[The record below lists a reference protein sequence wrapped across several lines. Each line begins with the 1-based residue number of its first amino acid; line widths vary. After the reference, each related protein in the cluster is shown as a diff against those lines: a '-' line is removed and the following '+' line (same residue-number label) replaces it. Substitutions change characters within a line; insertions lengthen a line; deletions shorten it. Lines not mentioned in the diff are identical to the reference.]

1 MIEDERRK
9 IKEELSAL
17 CLQVGLHPDTFND
30 EQLVED
36 EVARRIKYAERSN

>member
-36 EVARRIKYAERSN
+36 EVARRRKYAERSN